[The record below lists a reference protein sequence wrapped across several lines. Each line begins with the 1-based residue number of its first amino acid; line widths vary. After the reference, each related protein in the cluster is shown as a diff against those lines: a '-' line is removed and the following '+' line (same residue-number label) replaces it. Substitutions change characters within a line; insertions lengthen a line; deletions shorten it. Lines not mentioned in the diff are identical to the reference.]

1 MKVSWHI
8 KEVLNMNVIEL
19 YVKAIVEK
27 YGLEESDIFIS
38 QVESFVF
45 DPEELEGVVQNSIV
59 LDAPRLITTFP
70 VKSVGGGRCVHV
82 IADSD
87 TYVVLEIV
95 ETVDQWQTG
104 EEFLF
109 RRGRFPLVF
118 FALLS
123 VPSST
128 CSLHN
133 EAEFTAKEEG
143 PSWLFAGPLFHIG
156 LLESMCR
163 ETYCRIIIM
172 RWNQF

>member
-1 MKVSWHI
+1 
-8 KEVLNMNVIEL
+8 MNVIEL

-95 ETVDQWQTG
+95 ETVDQ
-104 EEFLF
+104 
-109 RRGRFPLVF
+109 
-118 FALLS
+118 
-123 VPSST
+123 
-128 CSLHN
+128 
-133 EAEFTAKEEG
+133 
-143 PSWLFAGPLFHIG
+143 
-156 LLESMCR
+156 
-163 ETYCRIIIM
+163 
-172 RWNQF
+172 